1 MRKEEQGVQKS
12 NSVGEDVMEEESVE
26 ILDDSTDDVK
36 EEMES
41 KEGEGDD
48 IWDNMVMILK
58 HSCISL
64 MLIPYLQVVIDQK
77 KKRKSKEQD
86 LSKSKRLK

>member
-12 NSVGEDVMEEESVE
+12 NSVGEDVMEEDSVE

-64 MLIPYLQVVIDQK
+64 MLIPIC
-77 KKRKSKEQD
+77 RW
-86 LSKSKRLK
+86 

>member
-12 NSVGEDVMEEESVE
+12 NSVGEDVMEEDSVE

-48 IWDNMVMILK
+48 IWDNMVMIL
-58 HSCISL
+58 
-64 MLIPYLQVVIDQK
+64 
-77 KKRKSKEQD
+77 
-86 LSKSKRLK
+86 

>member
-12 NSVGEDVMEEESVE
+12 NSVGEDVMEEDSVE

-41 KEGEGDD
+41 KEWEGDD

>member
-12 NSVGEDVMEEESVE
+12 NSVGEDVMEEDSVE

-41 KEGEGDD
+41 KEGKGDD

>member
-1 MRKEEQGVQKS
+1 MRKEEQGVPKS
-12 NSVGEDVMEEESVE
+12 NSVGEDVMEEDSVE

-36 EEMES
+36 EMES
-41 KEGEGDD
+41 KEGKGDD

>member
-12 NSVGEDVMEEESVE
+12 NSVGEDVMEEDSVE

-77 KKRKSKEQD
+77 KKRKYSQPTRGPPTL
-86 LSKSKRLK
+86 LS

>member
-1 MRKEEQGVQKS
+1 MRKEELGVQKS
-12 NSVGEDVMEEESVE
+12 NSVGEDVMEEDSVE

>member
-12 NSVGEDVMEEESVE
+12 NSVGEDVMEEESGE

>member
-12 NSVGEDVMEEESVE
+12 NSVGEDVMEEDSVE

-36 EEMES
+36 EEIES

>member
-12 NSVGEDVMEEESVE
+12 NSVGEDVMEEDSVE

-48 IWDNMVMILK
+48 IWDNMVMIFK

>member
-1 MRKEEQGVQKS
+1 MRKDEQGVQKS
-12 NSVGEDVMEEESVE
+12 NSVGEDVMEEDSVE

-58 HSCISL
+58 HSSISS

>member
-12 NSVGEDVMEEESVE
+12 NSVGEDVMEEDSVE

-64 MLIPYLQVVIDQK
+64 VLIPYLQVVIDQK

>member
-12 NSVGEDVMEEESVE
+12 NSVGEDVMEEDSVE

>member
-12 NSVGEDVMEEESVE
+12 NSVGEDVMEEDSVE
-26 ILDDSTDDVK
+26 ILDVSTDDVK